1 MQTSFIADDPD
12 DLPIPCTITILQEN
26 RSIAGTIWAFYPHH
40 CDVETQLPLTPGMT
54 ISVTLSVSGSA
65 PPMKLAMGKVTWS
78 RGTACG
84 IAFPYSSSWIRL
96 NQWQVPP
103 HNLLPFPHRLGP

>member
-12 DLPIPCTITILQEN
+12 DLPIPCTLSIHQEN

-40 CDVETQLPLTPGMT
+40 CDVETQRPLTPGMT

-65 PPMKLAMGKVTWS
+65 PPMKLAMGKV
-78 RGTACG
+78 
-84 IAFPYSSSWIRL
+84 SWTRL
-96 NQWQVPP
+96 NQWQAPP
-103 HNLLPFPHRLGP
+103 HNMLPFPHRLGP